1 MFLVAITKTNKFE
14 VSYDE
19 KKTTATT
26 QPKMRGKTKMDIKRN
41 LCFLFDVE
49 TMTILPF
56 NFVVFTCFYLQCYK
70 PSCTATLNHANTFHR
85 THHMCLILY
94 HHFFNGNAK
103 SDRSGVLTPFIQYP
117 IFCFRYLYMSQQNA

>member
-41 LCFLFDVE
+41 LCFD
-49 TMTILPF
+49 
-56 NFVVFTCFYLQCYK
+56 
-70 PSCTATLNHANTFHR
+70 
-85 THHMCLILY
+85 
-94 HHFFNGNAK
+94 
-103 SDRSGVLTPFIQYP
+103 
-117 IFCFRYLYMSQQNA
+117 QQ